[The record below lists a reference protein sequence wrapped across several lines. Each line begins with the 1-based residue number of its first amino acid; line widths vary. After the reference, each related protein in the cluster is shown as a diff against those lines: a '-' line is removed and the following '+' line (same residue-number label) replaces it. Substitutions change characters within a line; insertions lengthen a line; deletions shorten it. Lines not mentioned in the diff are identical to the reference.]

1 MTFKKQLFLKSIF
14 ICCGILY
21 LQSGYSQD
29 VEPRRWSSIPLGIN
43 VVGAAYLYTNAQVNF
58 DPVLELTDVSLEA
71 NTFAASYVRPF
82 KLANKLARVDVVL
95 PFSIDHWEGL
105 LSGEAASTNRS
116 GFMDPWLR
124 LSVNLIGPPAGGP
137 KELKEYY
144 EENPVSTTFGV
155 SLGVTL
161 PFGQYFDEKL
171 INVGNNRFVFR
182 PQAGV
187 VHRWGLWSY
196 EVTGSL
202 TIFTSNA
209 NFFNGNTLS
218 QKPTIGLQS
227 HLIRQFKNGMWA
239 SLSAAYNQGASSTI
253 NDVPKNDQRA
263 YFFAGASLGYTFA
276 GNQGI
281 KIAYLRSRALR
292 DVGSDFNS
300 LALAWS
306 MSFR

>member
-1 MTFKKQLFLKSIF
+1 
-14 ICCGILY
+14 
-21 LQSGYSQD
+21 
-29 VEPRRWSSIPLGIN
+29 
-43 VVGAAYLYTNAQVNF
+43 
-58 DPVLELTDVSLEA
+58 
-71 NTFAASYVRPF
+71 
-82 KLANKLARVDVVL
+82 VL

-124 LSVNLIGPPAGGP
+124 LSVNLVGPPPGGP
-137 KELKEYY
+137 KELKKYY
-144 EENPVSTTFGV
+144 EENPVNTTFGV

-161 PFGQYFDEKL
+161 PIGQYFDEKL
-171 INVGNNRFVFR
+171 INIGNNRFVFR

-202 TIFTSNA
+202 AIFTSNT

-218 QKPTIGLQS
+218 QNPIIGIQS

-239 SLSAAYNQGASSTI
+239 SLSAAYNQGGSSTI
-253 NDVPKNDQRA
+253 NDIAKNDQRA
-263 YFFAGASLGYTFA
+263 NFYAGASLGYTFA

-281 KIAYLRSRALR
+281 KIAYLRSQALR

-306 MSFR
+306 ISFR